1 MRQRCYDA
9 GMDII
14 ATAYYAIVCAVLGF
28 ASSSLPSV
36 WIRIGVGAVVGIAA
50 SNFLPILKSLIGAG

>member
-1 MRQRCYDA
+1 
-9 GMDII
+9 MDII